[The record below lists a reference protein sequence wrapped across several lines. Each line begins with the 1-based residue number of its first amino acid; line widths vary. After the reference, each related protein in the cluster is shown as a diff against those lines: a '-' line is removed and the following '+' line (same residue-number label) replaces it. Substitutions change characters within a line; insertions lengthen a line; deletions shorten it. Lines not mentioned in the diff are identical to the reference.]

1 MRIRHDE
8 RFGRRQP
15 EATDDA
21 IDPYATTQERVE
33 QEKKSAI
40 RLTPVHSATREILV
54 SGVWLRGSGRPQVNM
69 AVIERSEPADVLDL
83 TKRTGEGND
92 VPRTFQ
98 SWQRPEQADERL
110 GRWAATLACWG
121 R

>member
-1 MRIRHDE
+1 VRIRHDK
-8 RFGRRQP
+8 RLGRRQP

-69 AVIERSEPADVLDL
+69 AVIERSEPADIRHLA
-83 TKRTGEGND
+83 KWKSEGDD
-92 VPRTFQ
+92 VPGTF
-98 SWQRPEQADERL
+98 RR
-110 GRWAATLACWG
+110 G
-121 R
+121 